1 MSKIINLDDYR
12 KKQKQEIPEDIIEI
26 VHDLLR
32 WDVAQQII
40 KSEKE

>member
-1 MSKIINLDDYR
+1 MAKIINLDDYR
-12 KKQKQEIPEDIIEI
+12 KKQQEVPEDIIEI

-32 WDVAQQII
+32 WGIAQQIN

>member
-1 MSKIINLDDYR
+1 MAKIIKIDDYR
-12 KKQKQEIPEDIIEI
+12 KKNKQEIPEDIIEI

-32 WDVAQQII
+32 WDLAQHII